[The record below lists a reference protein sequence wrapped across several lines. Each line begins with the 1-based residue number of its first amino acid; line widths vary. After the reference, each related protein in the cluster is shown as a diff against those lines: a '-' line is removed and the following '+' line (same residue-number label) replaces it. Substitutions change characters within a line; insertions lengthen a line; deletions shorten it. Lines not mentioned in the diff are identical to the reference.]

1 MNNAVNEIFQQFTAE
16 LKSAARIIQNRIFGK
31 SSLASSLEVFNG

>member
-1 MNNAVNEIFQQFTAE
+1 MKAVGENLEITAK

-31 SSLASSLEVFNG
+31 KILAHSLGVKTNG